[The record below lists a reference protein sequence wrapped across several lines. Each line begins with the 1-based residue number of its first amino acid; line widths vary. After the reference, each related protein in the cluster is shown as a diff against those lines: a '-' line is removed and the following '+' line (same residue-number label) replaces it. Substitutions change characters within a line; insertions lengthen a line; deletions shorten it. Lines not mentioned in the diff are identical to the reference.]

1 MTKRLPHPPLL
12 VITDRQQARRPV
24 DDILTAS
31 FAAGCRW
38 ASVREKDLPPGE
50 QLALAQRLLTLAR
63 DWNAWLTLHGDPALA
78 REAGLDGVHL
88 AAGADVSAARR
99 TMGKSAL
106 IGVSVHTAE
115 EAAKLDPALVDYL
128 IAGPAYATDSK
139 PGYGPVLG
147 MVGIG
152 KISEATSVP
161 IIAIGGITPG
171 AVADMHIAGAVGIAV
186 MGSVMRAEQPK
197 RELERLIAAVAP
209 DSL

>member
-50 QLALAQRLLTLAR
+50 QLALAQRLLHIAR

-88 AAGADVSAARR
+88 AAGADVAAARHA
-99 TMGKSAL
+99 MGQGAL
-106 IGVSVHTAE
+106 IGLSVHTSE
-115 EAAKLDPALVDYL
+115 EAAKLDPAVVDYI
-128 IAGPAYATDSK
+128 IAGPAYASASK

-147 MVGIG
+147 MVGIE
-152 KISEATSVP
+152 KITQATS
-161 IIAIGGITPG
+161 
-171 AVADMHIAGAVGIAV
+171 
-186 MGSVMRAEQPK
+186 
-197 RELERLIAAVAP
+197 
-209 DSL
+209 